1 MRDQLRV
8 LKHGLIASWTM
19 FSAFQTWKTWTF
31 TWLSRL
37 LIQACFYAL
46 IGRMLGSQQQ
56 VDYLLI
62 GNVVAIMAI
71 DATVVILLA
80 VGERQSG
87 TLALMVAAP
96 STHLTVYLGRGLV
109 NLGSGVAASTT
120 AFLVLPPLFGVGLP
134 WPEAGLVPL
143 MIFVVGLS
151 CYCYGTCVASFV
163 LGFPSAR
170 WLALNLSYLVLMTFC
185 GVNVPTSFW
194 PDWLRAVT
202 SVLPM
207 THGLAAIRAFIAE
220 GPASTVL
227 VQLGLEVCV
236 GAAWITVAAVSF
248 NRMVRRGRRDGTI
261 EFGG

>member
-1 MRDQLRV
+1 MRDQARV
-8 LKHGLIASWTM
+8 LKHGLIASWVMYT
-19 FSAFQTWKTWTF
+19 AFHTWKSWTL

-46 IGRMLGSQQQ
+46 IGRMLGSQEK

-62 GNVVAIMAI
+62 GNLVAIMAI
-71 DATVVILLA
+71 DATVVILLT

-96 STHLTVYLGRGLV
+96 SSHLVVYLSRGLV
-109 NLGSGVAASTT
+109 NLGSGVVASTV
-120 AFLVLPPLFGVGLP
+120 AFLALPPLFGVRLP
-134 WPEAGLVPL
+134 WPEAALVPL
-143 MIFVVGLS
+143 MILVVGLS

-194 PDWLRAVT
+194 PDWLRALT

-207 THGLAAIRAFIAE
+207 THGLAAIRAFLAD

-227 VQLGLEVCV
+227 PELALEVCV
-236 GAAWITVAAVSF
+236 GAGWFAVAALSF

-261 EFGG
+261 EFSG

>member
-19 FSAFQTWKTWTF
+19 YSAYHTWKTWTF

-37 LIQACFYAL
+37 LVQAAFFAL
-46 IGRMLGSQQQ
+46 IGRVLGSQEQ

-62 GNVVAIMAI
+62 GNLVAIMAI

-96 STHLTVYLGRGLV
+96 STHLAVYLGRGLV

-120 AFLVLPPLFGVGLP
+120 AFLVLPPLFDVRLP
-134 WPEAGLVPL
+134 WPAAALVPL

-170 WLALNLSYLVLMTFC
+170 WLALN
-185 GVNVPTSFW
+185 
-194 PDWLRAVT
+194 
-202 SVLPM
+202 
-207 THGLAAIRAFIAE
+207 
-220 GPASTVL
+220 
-227 VQLGLEVCV
+227 
-236 GAAWITVAAVSF
+236 VS
-248 NRMVRRGRRDGTI
+248 
-261 EFGG
+261 

>member
-19 FSAFQTWKTWTF
+19 YSAFQTWKTWTF

-37 LIQACFYAL
+37 LVQACFYAL

-109 NLGSGVAASTT
+109 NLGSGVAASTV
-120 AFLVLPPLFGVGLP
+120 AFLVLPPLFGVRLP
-134 WPEAGLVPL
+134 WPAAVFVPL
-143 MIFVVGLS
+143 MILIVGLS

-185 GVNVPTSFW
+185 GVNVPTSYW
-194 PDWLRAVT
+194 PDWLRAIT

-227 VQLGLEVCV
+227 MELALELC
-236 GAAWITVAAVSF
+236 VAAGWFAVAALSF

-261 EFGG
+261 EFSG

>member
-19 FSAFQTWKTWTF
+19 YSAYQTWRLWTF

-62 GNVVAIMAI
+62 GNVVAVMAI
-71 DATVVILLA
+71 DATVVILIS

-96 STHLTVYLGRGLV
+96 STHLTVYLGKGLV

-120 AFLVLPPLFGVGLP
+120 AFLVLPPLFGVRLP
-134 WPEAGLVPL
+134 WPEAALVPL
-143 MIFVVGLS
+143 MILVVGLS

-194 PDWLRAVT
+194 PDWLRAIT

-207 THGLAAIRAFIAE
+207 THGLAAIRAFIAQA
-220 GPASTVL
+220 PASTVL
-227 VQLGLEVCV
+227 GQLALEVCV
-236 GAAWITVAAVSF
+236 GAGWLAVAAMSF
-248 NRMVRRGRRDGTI
+248 SRMVRRGRRDGSI

>member
-8 LKHGLIASWTM
+8 LKQGLIASWTM
-19 FSAFQTWKTWTF
+19 YTAFQTWKTWTF

-37 LIQACFYAL
+37 LIQVCFYAL
-46 IGRMLGSQQQ
+46 IGRMLGSQEQ

-71 DATVVILLA
+71 DATVVILLT
-80 VGERQSG
+80 VGERQAG
-87 TLALMVAAP
+87 TLALLVAAP

-120 AFLVLPPLFGVGLP
+120 AFLVLPPLFGVRLP
-134 WPEAGLVPL
+134 WPEAAAVPL
-143 MIFVVGLS
+143 MILVVGLS
-151 CYCYGTCVASFV
+151 CYGYGTCVASFV

-194 PDWLRAVT
+194 PDWVRAVT

-207 THGLAAIRAFIAE
+207 THGLAAIRAFVGG

-227 VQLGLEVCV
+227 GQLALEACV
-236 GAAWITVAAVSF
+236 GAVWFAVAAVSF
-248 NRMVRRGRRDGTI
+248 ERMVRRGRRDGTI

>member
-37 LIQACFYAL
+37 LIQACFFAL

-56 VDYLLI
+56 VDYLLV

-80 VGERQSG
+80 VGERQAG

-96 STHLTVYLGRGLV
+96 STHLTVYLAKGLV

-120 AFLVLPPLFGVGLP
+120 AFLVLPPLFGVRLP
-134 WPEAGLVPL
+134 WPSAALVPL

-194 PDWLRAVT
+194 PGWLRAVT

-207 THGLAAIRAFIAE
+207 THGLAAIRAFVAE
-220 GPASTVL
+220 APGAVVL
-227 VQLGLEVCV
+227 GQLGLELCV
-236 GAAWITVAAVSF
+236 GGAWFAVAAVSF